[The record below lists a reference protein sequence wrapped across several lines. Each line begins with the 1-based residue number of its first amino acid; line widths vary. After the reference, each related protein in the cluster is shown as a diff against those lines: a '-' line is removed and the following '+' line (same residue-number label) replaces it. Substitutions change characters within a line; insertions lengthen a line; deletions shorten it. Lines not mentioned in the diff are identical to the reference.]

1 MKHIDKLNEYKED
14 GIEVVFRLV
23 NHPNYFVTGKIL
35 EVRDATHS
43 TFPTIERPKEFS
55 YLLTIELENKEL
67 YYVYDY
73 EIDSETIH
81 PKSFQPI
88 RFFPREPISDE
99 LREQVYKRDN
109 YQCQLKLEGCTGKAE
124 CCDHTIPRCIGGLT
138 TLENLKAA
146 CNHCNQKKSN
156 KLLF

>member
-35 EVRDATHS
+35 EVRDVTYFSS
-43 TFPTIERPKEFS
+43 TEFS
-55 YLLTIELENKEL
+55 CLLTIELENKEL